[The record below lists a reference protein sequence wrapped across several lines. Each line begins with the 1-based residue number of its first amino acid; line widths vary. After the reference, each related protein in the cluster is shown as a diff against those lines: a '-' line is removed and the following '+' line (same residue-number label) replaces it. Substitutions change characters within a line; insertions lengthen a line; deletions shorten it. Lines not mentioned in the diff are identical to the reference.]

1 MFAGRAPRAPP
12 CVSNGSA
19 TRATRLSRAKAP
31 QVIDAA
37 SEQDNS
43 VKGAARLLIAPT
55 VAVERIDGIQVLCL
69 AVRFYHRLSAVV
81 VAHGLGTEQSTQT
94 EPIAKWAH
102 GVCFVAAFFAVEH
115 PLAQDVLSFLL
126 GRRRACY
133 YGCQRC
139 RRGPASLGA
148 ALRYGR
154 RAPAGLRLRRLTP
167 AWRWRA
173 PAACSVLGP
182 RARRCSLATPRP
194 RALASP
200 ARARPRALALALAP
214 PVAPIVTRAVCSAV
228 HARALTSHTRL
239 TLFGSCRTDAFRCA
253 AIQKCSQL
261 AQKAQLYAGSANV
274 QSTRASV
281 CRDTSITGSRAKAEK
296 KRHKLTRTRAA
307 SLFVAYVTLP
317 AWLQSL
323 LHAFLLQ
330 SKYKQ

>member
-43 VKGAARLLIAPT
+43 VKGAARLLFAPT
-55 VAVERIDGIQVLCL
+55 VAVERIDGIQVLRL
-69 AVRFYHRLSAVV
+69 AVCFYHRLSAVV

-115 PLAQDVLSFLL
+115 PLAQDFLDFLL
-126 GRRRACY
+126 GRRRGCY
-133 YGCQRC
+133 GRRRC

-154 RAPAGLRLRRLTP
+154 RAPARLRLLRWSTP
-167 AWRWRA
+167 AACAWRWST
-173 PAACSVLGP
+173 PATGSVLA
-182 RARRCSLATPRP
+182 RARRFSLATPRP
-194 RALASP
+194 RAFASP
-200 ARARPRALALALAP
+200 ARARPRARARASP
-214 PVAPIVTRAVCSAV
+214 GTSPIVTRAVCSAV

-239 TLFGSCRTDAFRCA
+239 TLFGSCREGCVSLRSD
-253 AIQKCSQL
+253 SQML
-261 AQKAQLYAGSANV
+261 PTSAEGTAV
-274 QSTRASV
+274 RRLCKS
-281 CRDTSITGSRAKAEK
+281 AEH
-296 KRHKLTRTRAA
+296 R
-307 SLFVAYVTLP
+307 S
-317 AWLQSL
+317 
-323 LHAFLLQ
+323 
-330 SKYKQ
+330 

>member
-43 VKGAARLLIAPT
+43 VMVAARLLMAPT

-102 GVCFVAAFFAVEH
+102 GVCFVAALFAVEH
-115 PLAQDVLSFLL
+115 PRAQDLLDFLL
-126 GRRRACY
+126 GRRRGCY
-133 YGCQRC
+133 GRRRC

-154 RAPAGLRLRRLTP
+154 RAPAC
-167 AWRWRA
+167 AWRWTPAASAWRWST

-194 RALASP
+194 R
-200 ARARPRALALALAP
+200 ALAP

-253 AIQKCSQL
+253 AITNEIKT
-261 AQKAQLYAGSANV
+261 SA
-274 QSTRASV
+274 
-281 CRDTSITGSRAKAEK
+281 
-296 KRHKLTRTRAA
+296 
-307 SLFVAYVTLP
+307 
-317 AWLQSL
+317 
-323 LHAFLLQ
+323 
-330 SKYKQ
+330 

>member
-43 VKGAARLLIAPT
+43 VMVAARLLMAPT

-94 EPIAKWAH
+94 EPIAKRAH

-115 PLAQDVLSFLL
+115 PLAQDFLDFLL
-126 GRRRACY
+126 GRRRGCY
-133 YGCQRC
+133 GRRRC

-154 RAPAGLRLRRLTP
+154 RAPARLRLLRWTP
-167 AWRWRA
+167 AACAWRWST

-182 RARRCSLATPRP
+182 RARRCSLATPRQ
-194 RALASP
+194 RALAPP
-200 ARARPRALALALAP
+200 ARARARARALAP
-214 PVAPIVTRAVCSAV
+214 PVATRIVTRAVCSAV

-239 TLFGSCRTDAFRCA
+239 TPFGSCRTIAFRCA
-253 AIQKCSQL
+253 AITDTPTSDEGTNLYAKM
-261 AQKAQLYAGSANV
+261 QKAQSI
-274 QSTRASV
+274 RASG
-281 CRDTSITGSRAKAEK
+281 CKDTSKQQHKDYCSRTSSSRAHKA
-296 KRHKLTRTRAA
+296 
-307 SLFVAYVTLP
+307 VALVE
-317 AWLQSL
+317 
-323 LHAFLLQ
+323 
-330 SKYKQ
+330 

>member
-1 MFAGRAPRAPP
+1 MFARRAPRAPP

-43 VKGAARLLIAPT
+43 VKGAARLLFAPT
-55 VAVERIDGIQVLCL
+55 VAVERIDGIQVLRL

-115 PLAQDVLSFLL
+115 PLAQDFLDFLL
-126 GRRRACY
+126 GRRRGCY
-133 YGCQRC
+133 GRRRC

-154 RAPAGLRLRRLTP
+154 RAPAC
-167 AWRWRA
+167 AWRWRTPA
-173 PAACSVLGP
+173 ACAWRWSTPAACSVLGP

-200 ARARPRALALALAP
+200 ARARAGARARAA
-214 PVAPIVTRAVCSAV
+214 PVASTIVTRAVCSAV

-239 TLFGSCRTDAFRCA
+239 TPFGSCRTVAFRCA
-253 AIQKCSQL
+253 AITDATK
-261 AQKAQLYAGSANV
+261 
-274 QSTRASV
+274 
-281 CRDTSITGSRAKAEK
+281 
-296 KRHKLTRTRAA
+296 
-307 SLFVAYVTLP
+307 
-317 AWLQSL
+317 
-323 LHAFLLQ
+323 
-330 SKYKQ
+330 

>member
-1 MFAGRAPRAPP
+1 MLAGRAPRATP

-43 VKGAARLLIAPT
+43 VMVAARLLMAPT

-102 GVCFVAAFFAVEH
+102 GVCFVAALFAVEH
-115 PLAQDVLSFLL
+115 PRAQDLLNFLL

-173 PAACSVLGP
+173 PATCSVLGP
-182 RARRCSLATPRP
+182 RARRFSPATPRP
-194 RALASP
+194 RALA
-200 ARARPRALALALAP
+200 P
-214 PVAPIVTRAVCSAV
+214 PVATRIVTRAVCSAV

-239 TLFGSCRTDAFRCA
+239 TPFGSCRTDRVSLRSDH
-253 AIQKCSQL
+253 KCCKL
-261 AQKAQLYAGSANV
+261 AQKTQLYAGSAK
-274 QSTRASV
+274 SAEH
-281 CRDTSITGSRAKAEK
+281 SR
-296 KRHKLTRTRAA
+296 
-307 SLFVAYVTLP
+307 
-317 AWLQSL
+317 
-323 LHAFLLQ
+323 
-330 SKYKQ
+330 

>member
-12 CVSNGSA
+12 CVNNGSA

-43 VKGAARLLIAPT
+43 MKGAARPLMAPT

-69 AVRFYHRLSAVV
+69 AVCFYHRLSAVV

-115 PLAQDVLSFLL
+115 PIAQDLLDFLL
-126 GRRRACY
+126 GRRRGCY
-133 YGCQRC
+133 GRRRC

-154 RAPAGLRLRRLTP
+154 RAPARLRLLRWTP
-167 AWRWRA
+167 AWRWST
-173 PAACSVLGP
+173 PAACSVVGP
-182 RARRCSLATPRP
+182 RARRFSLATPRP
-194 RALASP
+194 RALA
-200 ARARPRALALALAP
+200 P
-214 PVAPIVTRAVCSAV
+214 PVATRIVTRAVCSAV

-239 TLFGSCRTDAFRCA
+239 TPFGSCRTIAFRCA
-253 AIQKCSQL
+253 AITDTPTSDEGTNLYAKM
-261 AQKAQLYAGSANV
+261 QKA
-274 QSTRASV
+274 QSTRASG
-281 CRDTSITGSRAKAEK
+281 CKDTSKQQHKDCSRTSSSRAHKA
-296 KRHKLTRTRAA
+296 
-307 SLFVAYVTLP
+307 VALVE
-317 AWLQSL
+317 
-323 LHAFLLQ
+323 
-330 SKYKQ
+330 